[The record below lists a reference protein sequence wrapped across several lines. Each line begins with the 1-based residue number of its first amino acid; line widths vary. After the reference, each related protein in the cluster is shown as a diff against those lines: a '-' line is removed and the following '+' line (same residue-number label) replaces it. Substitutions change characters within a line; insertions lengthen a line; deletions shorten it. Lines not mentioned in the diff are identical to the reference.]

1 MTGRKRKK
9 SGKASAADFPRI
21 PSGAGCPGIPAER
34 IRPFRDYPFRITDD
48 DRMHELVED
57 IMMNGMLTPV
67 IVRETEEDG
76 YEMISGHRR
85 LFAAKQIGL
94 TEIPAVIRE
103 FSDDE
108 AVMEMVDSGLQRE
121 DLLISEKAFAYRMRY
136 EALRRSLEKQSDRN
150 RTRVGNH
157 PDNFADEVTA
167 EAVGESRT
175 QLHRYLRLT
184 HLIPDIL
191 ELVDSKAV
199 AVNAAV
205 EISFLDPMVQRMLYA
220 YMLEN
225 GICRTYQ
232 IYALREYL
240 KEHDTV
246 PRMELIRVLNESAP
260 VNTDNTFQK
269 IIITKEKLK
278 KYFPVFFT
286 KSQMENVL
294 FGLLSEWKKD
304 NN

>member
-1 MTGRKRKK
+1 MAGRKRKK
-9 SGKASAADFPRI
+9 SGKASAADLLCI
-21 PSGAGCPGIPAER
+21 PSGAGYPGIPVER

-67 IVRETEEDG
+67 IVRVIEEDG

-94 TEIPAVIRE
+94 TEIPAVIRKC
-103 FSDDE
+103 SDDE

-121 DLLISEKAFAYRMRY
+121 EILISEKAFAYRMRY
-136 EALRRSLEKQSDRN
+136 EALRHSLGKQSDRN
-150 RTRVGNH
+150 HTRVVNH
-157 PDNFADEVTA
+157 PENFADEVMA

-175 QLHRYLRLT
+175 HLHRYLRLT

-191 ELVDSKAV
+191 ELVDRKAV

-205 EISFLDPMVQRMLYA
+205 EISFLDPLVQGMLYS

-260 VNTDNTFQK
+260 VNTENTFQK

-278 KYFPVFFT
+278 EYFPVFFT